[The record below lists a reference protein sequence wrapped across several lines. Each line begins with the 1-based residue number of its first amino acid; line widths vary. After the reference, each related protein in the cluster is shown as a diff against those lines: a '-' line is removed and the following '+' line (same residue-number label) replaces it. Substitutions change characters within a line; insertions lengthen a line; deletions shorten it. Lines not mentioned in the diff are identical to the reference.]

1 MREKIFKVSALMS
14 VALLLCGMVSSCVHE
29 WPDELTP
36 ADVDVNLE
44 FNTEFLPFKDV
55 EYTKKTKSDPS
66 EYNIRYKIGAY
77 RALKSGGYD
86 VVPLREYTF
95 TKLEVSEPDYR
106 VRIALPEGEYMLR
119 AWTDYVLDGTQ
130 DDLYYLTDDFSA
142 VQVREP
148 YEGDTDFK
156 DAFVG
161 ESPVNSVR
169 VGTEAPKVS
178 ATIEMERPLA
188 KFQFVAEDLYD
199 LVTKTME
206 KNMSASE
213 YADYKNSRRPLDGE
227 GTGAARPSSADYDFS
242 VGLTDALDGGTKAPW
257 DPTKAPGFDP
267 DSYKVVFYYTS
278 FLPTMYNVLT
288 QKPIDAKTGMTF
300 TSTLSP
306 LNEEEALIGF
316 DYVLVNGTESSVSV
330 QVGLYDPEGTMLS
343 LSNPVTV
350 PIVRGKVTTVRGKFL
365 TLATG
370 SGIGVSPGFDGE
382 YNIELK

>member
-161 ESPVNSVR
+161 ESPV
-169 VGTEAPKVS
+169 K
-178 ATIEMERPLA
+178 
-188 KFQFVAEDLYD
+188 
-199 LVTKTME
+199 
-206 KNMSASE
+206 
-213 YADYKNSRRPLDGE
+213 
-227 GTGAARPSSADYDFS
+227 
-242 VGLTDALDGGTKAPW
+242 
-257 DPTKAPGFDP
+257 
-267 DSYKVVFYYTS
+267 
-278 FLPTMYNVLT
+278 
-288 QKPIDAKTGMTF
+288 
-300 TSTLSP
+300 
-306 LNEEEALIGF
+306 
-316 DYVLVNGTESSVSV
+316 
-330 QVGLYDPEGTMLS
+330 
-343 LSNPVTV
+343 
-350 PIVRGKVTTVRGKFL
+350 
-365 TLATG
+365 
-370 SGIGVSPGFDGE
+370 
-382 YNIELK
+382 